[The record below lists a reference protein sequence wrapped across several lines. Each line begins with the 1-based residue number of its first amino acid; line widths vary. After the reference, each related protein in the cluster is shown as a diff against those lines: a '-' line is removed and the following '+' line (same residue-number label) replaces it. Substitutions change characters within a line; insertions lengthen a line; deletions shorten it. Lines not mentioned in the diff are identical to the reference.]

1 MLRTVTGMPL
11 PDLDVLDDIRAA
23 VGEGLGNSA
32 RVAAVVPLQVRL
44 DSIVAL
50 VTIADGR
57 RVVVKLCGQQAGHP
71 VQFERTAMLTAL
83 ARSTGAPVPE
93 VIAADDSLRRL
104 RWRYLITEH
113 IDGVPWR
120 EARPRLTPT
129 QVTAA
134 HRQLAEV
141 VKAIQSMRF
150 PAFGELDLTGQ
161 PPAGQGLLSALRRRA
176 ETRIADTGART
187 SFHRL
192 LDREAA
198 LFAGDARAT
207 LCHDDLH
214 HGNLL
219 FRAVDGEWR
228 LVGVLD
234 WDKAWAGSAESD
246 VARMAFWDDMTG
258 PGFWE
263 LHRTDRSVDD
273 STAKRALIYQL
284 LWCLEYDDGSAR
296 HTADTARL
304 CHRLSVT

>member
-1 MLRTVTGMPL
+1 MLRTVAGMPL
-11 PDLDVLDDIRAA
+11 PDRDLLDDVRAVVA
-23 VGEGLGNSA
+23 EGLGDSS
-32 RVAAVVPLQVRL
+32 RVTAVVWLQVRR
-44 DSIVAL
+44 DSSVLL
-50 VTIADGR
+50 VTITGGR
-57 RVVVKLCGQQAGHP
+57 QVVLKLCGRQAEHP
-71 VQFERTAMLTAL
+71 VQFERSAMLTAL

-93 VIAADDSLRRL
+93 VIAADDSFRRV

-120 EARPRLTPT
+120 EARPRLTPV

-134 HRQLAEV
+134 HRQLATV
-141 VKAIQSMRF
+141 VGTIQSMRF
-150 PAFGELDLTGQ
+150 PAFGELDHTGR
-161 PPAGQGLLSALRRRA
+161 PPAGQGLLTALRRRA
-176 ETRIADTGART
+176 ETRIAGAGARA

-214 HGNLL
+214 HGNLV
-219 FRAVDGEWR
+219 FRPVDDEWK

-234 WDKAWAGSAESD
+234 WDKAWAGSVESD

-258 PGFWE
+258 PGFWQVY
-263 LHRTDRSVDD
+263 RGDSAVDE
-273 STAKRALIYQL
+273 AAAERALIYQL
-284 LWCLEYDDGSAR
+284 LWCLEYDDGSPR

-304 CHRLSVT
+304 CRRLSIA